1 MKVVRTVD
9 EKTNALGERREEQRN
24 LGRLIDRL
32 IADGNLSQ
40 DDVATGGTGRG
51 ICPTI
56 GRGIARFLG
65 ISQRAGPVAVSTR
78 EVHIAPVAVCNDTT
92 PRHCGSEI
100 SRAVLGLAPSRVKT
114 PQIKL
119 AAASEAMRTRVGSLE
134 LRVVE
139 CRSAATAA
147 MKLGN
152 KASAMRELKRAKM
165 LEKQSISTQIAVDAL
180 EAQSD
185 MLEQTALQ
193 KEVAAALGATAKSLK
208 KEKGLLSRAE
218 DAVDAAVEMKD
229 MHEDLTQA
237 MSGLGD
243 VASNDLDEDDLMEEL
258 QNMAAEHDAQ
268 PATSGVSAVS
278 EQVEPVGGAERTEKA
293 EKVTLKKKHQFP
305 AVPKTQVERQGLLAG
320 SQQ

>member
-9 EKTNALGERREEQRN
+9 QKTNALGERQEEQRK

-40 DDVATGGTGRG
+40 DDVASVGAGRG

-56 GRGIARFLG
+56 GRSIARFLG
-65 ISQRAGPVAVSTR
+65 LSQRVAPVVVSTR
-78 EVHIAPVAVCNDTT
+78 EVQIAPVAVSKDGTSR
-92 PRHCGSEI
+92 PCGSEI

-119 AAASEAMRTRVGSLE
+119 AAASEAMRARVESLE
-134 LRVVE
+134 LRVAE

-147 MKLGN
+147 MKVGN

-208 KEKGLLSRAE
+208 REKGLLSKAE
-218 DAVDAAVEMKD
+218 GAVDAAMEMKD

-243 VASNDLDEDDLMEEL
+243 VASNDLDEDELMEEL

-268 PATSGVSAVS
+268 PVTSDVSVF
-278 EQVEPVGGAERTEKA
+278 EEVELVEKA
-293 EKVTLKKKHQFP
+293 EKTALKKKNQFP
-305 AVPKTQVERQGLLAG
+305 AVPKTTPVERQGLLAG
-320 SQQ
+320 SEQ